1 MKGGSGMALKHD
13 QAPIV
18 EGLAEYLRESYASF
32 GVPGH
37 KGGKGAPSD
46 IYRLLGQYAFYS
58 DTVTQHG
65 IDDRTESKKLV
76 QKAEALAARA
86 WGAKRCLFSTN
97 GSSLSNHAVLLATA
111 NPGDTVL
118 VSRNSHKSM
127 IAALILGG
135 LRPVCPTPDYDPA
148 WHVAHLL

>member
-1 MKGGSGMALKHD
+1 MIHEGGSGMASKQD

-18 EGLAEYLRESYASF
+18 EALTTYLGQSATSF

-46 IYRLLGQYAFYS
+46 IYRLLGKYAFYS

-65 IDDRTESKKLV
+65 IDDRTESKKILH
-76 QKAEALAARA
+76 KAETLAARA

-97 GSSLSNHAVLLATA
+97 GSSLSNHAVLLAA
-111 NPGDTVL
+111 ASPGDTVL

-127 IAALILGG
+127 IAALIIRGV
-135 LRPVCPTPDYDPA
+135 RPVFLTPD
-148 WHVAHLL
+148 HH

>member
-1 MKGGSGMALKHD
+1 MASNQE

-18 EGLAEYLRESYASF
+18 EALAAYLGQSTSSF

-46 IYRLLGQYAFYS
+46 IYRLLGRYAFYS
-58 DTVTQHG
+58 DTTTQHG
-65 IDDRTESKKLV
+65 IDDRTESKKV
-76 QKAEALAARA
+76 VHKAETLAARA

-97 GSSLSNHAVLLATA
+97 GSSLRHDAVLLATA

-127 IAALILGG
+127 TAALITCSG
-135 LRPVCPTPDYDPA
+135 RPVFLTPDYAPGGNIEHGIA
-148 WHVAHLL
+148 V